1 MSLTAGQC
9 RAARALL
16 NWSQAELVMRSGVSQ
31 AALANFERGASAPYP
46 RTLRDLFETFEKA
59 GIEFLSDEGAV
70 GGLGVR
76 FKPGF
81 KEPDAPSETARE
93 PHDGQNGGVK
103 ALDAELFE
111 HWRQRPELW
120 AGLSPAGRGVLSEAI
135 FGDALAA
142 DQAFGR

>member
-16 NWSQAELVMRSGVSQ
+16 NWSQAELVVRSGVSQ
-31 AALANFERGASAPYP
+31 AALANFERGASTPYP
-46 RTLRDLFETFEKA
+46 RTLRDLVETFEKA
-59 GIEFLSDEGAV
+59 GIEFLADEGAV

-81 KEPDAPSETARE
+81 NEPDVASDAARE
-93 PHDGQNGGVK
+93 APDGKNGVLK

-120 AGLSPAGRGVLSEAI
+120 AALSPAGRGALSEAI

-142 DQAFGR
+142 EQAFGV

>member
-1 MSLTAGQC
+1 M
-9 RAARALL
+9 

-46 RTLRDLFETFEKA
+46 RTLKDLVETFEKA
-59 GIEFLSDEGAV
+59 GIEFLSDEGSV

-81 KEPDAPSETARE
+81 KEPDAASEA
-93 PHDGQNGGVK
+93 PHETRDGTNGGMK

-120 AGLSPAGRGVLSEAI
+120 AGLSPAGRGVLSEAM
-135 FGDALAA
+135 FGDAFAA
-142 DQAFGR
+142 DEAFGA

>member
-1 MSLTAGQC
+1 LI
-9 RAARALL
+9 
-16 NWSQAELVMRSGVSQ
+16 
-31 AALANFERGASAPYP
+31 
-46 RTLRDLFETFEKA
+46 ETFEKA
-59 GIEFLSDEGAV
+59 GIEFLADEGAG

-81 KEPDAPSETARE
+81 KEPDAASDAARYS
-93 PHDGQNGGVK
+93 PDGKNGGLK

-120 AGLSPAGRGVLSEAI
+120 AGLSPAGRGALSEAM

-142 DQAFGR
+142 DEAFSI